1 MNKEVYEMKVNKWI
15 NLALVMVIMASMMT
29 ACGEEEVSGDIIALT
44 NANVIPMDKERVLS
58 DQTVILFII
67 IPI

>member
-1 MNKEVYEMKVNKWI
+1 MKVWKLI
-15 NLALVMVIMASMMT
+15 GIALAMVIMVSMMT
-29 ACGEEEVSGDIIALT
+29 ACGEEEVSGDIITLT
-44 NANVIPMDKERVLS
+44 NVNVIPMDKERVLS